1 MNTTLD
7 EWEIVHAVVQLGG
20 FAAAARHLN
29 RSQSTISYAIAKL
42 QEKLGIQIFTLKGRK
57 AFLTELG
64 RVLLAEAEPH
74 LTGFQQLEQR
84 AKSLASGGES
94 EIRISADSIF
104 PNNRLF
110 AALAEF
116 HRSFPYVHSKLRQAT
131 FISPDSE
138 FSGRNAHLCI
148 SGLVSREYFVHPI
161 LEIRMMAVARW
172 DHPLHSLKRR
182 VSRADLM
189 AHSLVNIEGGNAGA
203 TRRQPLWPAQRHLP
217 VGTIEAAIDAVRCGF
232 CFGWLPVYRI
242 QNALDS
248 GELIPLRMPTGG
260 DRHVRLNLVCADPSA
275 SSRELLALAELL
287 GSNREM
293 QHI

>member
-20 FAAAARHLN
+20 FAAAARRLN
-29 RSQSTISYAIAKL
+29 RSQSTVSYAIAKL

-57 AFLTELG
+57 ACLTELG

-84 AKSLASGGES
+84 AKSLACGGES

-110 AALAEF
+110 AALADF
-116 HRSFPYVHSKLRQAT
+116 HRRFPYVHSKLRQAT
-131 FISPDSE
+131 LISPDTE
-138 FSGRNAHLCI
+138 FSANTAHLCI
-148 SGLVSREYFVHPI
+148 TGLLSREYFVHPI
-161 LEIRMMAVARW
+161 LDIRMIAVARW
-172 DHPLHSLKRR
+172 DHPLHALKRQI
-182 VSRADLM
+182 SRADIM
-189 AHSLVNIEGGNAGA
+189 SHNLVNIENGGAGPA
-203 TRRQPLWPAQRHLP
+203 KRQPLGPAQRHLP

-232 CFGWLPVYRI
+232 CFGWLPAYRI
-242 QNALDS
+242 QAPLDA

-260 DRHVRLNLVCADPSA
+260 ERQVRLSLVCTDPTAGSK
-275 SSRELLALAELL
+275 ELLALAELL
-287 GSNREM
+287 GLNREL